1 MRSLHRKTRTA
12 FSAREHQFG
21 RMPTEEEVATAVGI
35 EVADLRRV
43 DRGMALTRVASLDAP
58 IHVGGGDETMNVHD
72 LLPGHEVGD
81 TLPQPAELS
90 VLLVQAMCRLPLTER
105 VLLQLN
111 TWNA

>member
-43 DRGMALTRVASLDAP
+43 DRGMALTCVASLDAP
-58 IHVGGGDETMNVHD
+58 IHVGEGT
-72 LLPGHEVGD
+72 
-81 TLPQPAELS
+81 
-90 VLLVQAMCRLPLTER
+90 RR
-105 VLLQLN
+105 
-111 TWNA
+111 